1 MSSRVEKARGERAR
15 IEQLL
20 AREEARIRRAFRQFL
35 DDVRDDVVRHQV
47 RLALERGGIEA
58 ALPVIDSHILRLGG
72 VLSQTF
78 QAAGATEAAVL
89 ARAFRA
95 VRPAIAISFDPSY
108 PRAAEIMRTNRLEFV
123 REFTQRQRAAT
134 RAALAESLMS
144 GAGPAQTARA
154 FRNSIG
160 LTEFQERAVE
170 NYRAALERQDY
181 AAALD
186 RGLRDRRSDRLLE
199 RLQDEE
205 LLMEDREPLGGA
217 RIDRMVE
224 TYRNRY
230 LQYRAE
236 TIARTEGQRA
246 VSLARQEA
254 LEQAVEQLDIPRESV
269 VRVWRATQDARTR
282 DTHAEMDGQERG
294 LEEPFESPSGA
305 LLMYPGD
312 PDASIEEVANC
323 RCVLLHEF
331 RDQDEA

>member
-1 MSSRVEKARGERAR
+1 MLDVVKASGERAR

-35 DDVRDDVVRHQV
+35 DDVRDDAVRHQV
-47 RLALERGGIEA
+47 RLALERGGVEA

-78 QAAGATEAAVL
+78 SAAGMNEAAAL

-95 VRPAIAISFDPSY
+95 ARPTVAISFDPSY
-108 PRAAEIMRTNRLEFV
+108 PRAAEIMRVNRLEFV

-134 RAALAESLMS
+134 RAALTESLMS
-144 GAGPAQTARA
+144 GAGPVQTARA

-170 NYRAALERQDY
+170 SYRATLERQDY

-199 RLQDEE
+199 RLWNENVF
-205 LLMEDREPLGGA
+205 MEARDPLGDA

-224 TYRNRY
+224 QYRNRY

-236 TIARTEGQRA
+236 TIARTEGQRT

-254 LEQAVEQLDIPRESV
+254 LEQAVGQLDTPRESV
-269 VRVWRATQDARTR
+269 VRVWRATQDDRTR

-312 PDASIEEVANC
+312 PDAPLDETANC

-331 RDQDEA
+331 RDQDEG